1 MKKFAV
7 FGHPIAHSQSPFIHQ
22 EFAGQFGIELSY
34 ERILSPLDGFRDSV
48 SAFFAAG
55 GLGANVTLPF
65 KEQAHALADELSER
79 AQVCGAV
86 NTLYLTEDKRL
97 AGDNTDGEGLV
108 IDLQRLMFIR
118 PGDSILLI
126 GAGGAARGVLLSLLL
141 AGCAVTVTNRTF
153 SKAQSLAERFAGH
166 GKVSAMP
173 VSETGTTGFSLII
186 NATSSGVDGAVPQ
199 IPQSLLNPSV
209 ACYDMFYRTGLTP
222 FLQLAADNGVTR
234 YADGLGMLAGQ
245 AAFAFRL
252 WHGVLPDIAPVLT
265 KLKQKMTS

>member
-55 GLGANVTLPF
+55 G
-65 KEQAHALADELSER
+65 
-79 AQVCGAV
+79 
-86 NTLYLTEDKRL
+86 
-97 AGDNTDGEGLV
+97 
-108 IDLQRLMFIR
+108 
-118 PGDSILLI
+118 
-126 GAGGAARGVLLSLLL
+126 
-141 AGCAVTVTNRTF
+141 CAVTMTNRTF

>member
-1 MKKFAV
+1 MNGSLSARRLPRQHFC
-7 FGHPIAHSQSPFIHQ
+7 ILLQ
-22 EFAGQFGIELSY
+22 AGWGECHT
-34 ERILSPLDGFRDSV
+34 
-48 SAFFAAG
+48 A
-55 GLGANVTLPF
+55 F

-126 GAGGAARGVLLSLLL
+126 GAGGAARGALLSLLQ

-173 VSETGTTGFSLII
+173 VSETGMTGFSLII
-186 NATSSGVDGAVPQ
+186 NATSSGGWCSSADPL
-199 IPQSLLNPSV
+199 SLLNPSV
-209 ACYDMFYRTGLTP
+209 ACYDMFYRSG
-222 FLQLAADNGVTR
+222 
-234 YADGLGMLAGQ
+234 
-245 AAFAFRL
+245 
-252 WHGVLPDIAPVLT
+252 
-265 KLKQKMTS
+265 